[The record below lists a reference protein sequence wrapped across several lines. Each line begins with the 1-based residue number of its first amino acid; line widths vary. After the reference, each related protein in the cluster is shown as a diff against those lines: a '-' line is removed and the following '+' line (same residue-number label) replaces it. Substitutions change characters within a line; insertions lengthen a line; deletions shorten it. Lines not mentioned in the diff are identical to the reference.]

1 MSIKKVEDKH
11 QWAMLHKPKH
21 DLAGVDP
28 FTLAKQEKNAAL
40 EKQKLAEL
48 KNKINAAGAGKK
60 NKDVKVLGAGAPKTD
75 SLKLKDEGERN
86 QIRKREQKALMKS
99 LKLAQISTASMGKF
113 DRRLKNEPDAPDSQK
128 LKKKKSNQHLDSLG
142 RNSADEK
149 ARNMKIFDTLQRKSE
164 IDATQG
170 KLQASKSKAN
180 AYIDDEKVA
189 RKAKKK
195 DDIKRKKIFS
205 KKE

>member
-1 MSIKKVEDKH
+1 MV
-11 QWAMLHKPKH
+11 HKPKH
-21 DLAGVDP
+21 DQAGVDP
-28 FTLAKQEKNAAL
+28 FTYAKQEKKAVL

-205 KKE
+205 KKEWRWRWSFN

>member
-1 MSIKKVEDKH
+1 
-11 QWAMLHKPKH
+11 
-21 DLAGVDP
+21 
-28 FTLAKQEKNAAL
+28 
-40 EKQKLAEL
+40 
-48 KNKINAAGAGKK
+48 
-60 NKDVKVLGAGAPKTD
+60 
-75 SLKLKDEGERN
+75 
-86 QIRKREQKALMKS
+86 MKS
-99 LKLAQISTASMGKF
+99 LKLAQMSTASMGKF